1 MINIWENKWRT
12 MKANMLSLLVMFS
25 FLVSALAPGL
35 EANDMEKH
43 NAFVG
48 GGEKELV
55 TEGPKASL
63 MEPA

>member
-1 MINIWENKWRT
+1 MTIK
-12 MKANMLSLLVMFS
+12 
-25 FLVSALAPGL
+25 
-35 EANDMEKH
+35 EAIELFKKH
-43 NAFVG
+43 QKGAVVG

>member
-1 MINIWENKWRT
+1 
-12 MKANMLSLLVMFS
+12 
-25 FLVSALAPGL
+25 
-35 EANDMEKH
+35 MEKH

>member
-1 MINIWENKWRT
+1 M
-12 MKANMLSLLVMFS
+12 
-25 FLVSALAPGL
+25 ALTFYVVIGT
-35 EANDMEKH
+35 N
-43 NAFVG
+43 VG